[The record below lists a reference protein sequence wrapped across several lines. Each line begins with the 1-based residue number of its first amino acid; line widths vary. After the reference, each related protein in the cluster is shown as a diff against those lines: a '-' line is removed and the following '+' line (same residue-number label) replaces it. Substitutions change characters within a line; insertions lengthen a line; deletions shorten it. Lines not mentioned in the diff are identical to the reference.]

1 MNAVEIVPGK
11 TYILARRDLPDSS
24 IRWIDDKG
32 HGFEPEAAQQM
43 LDAVEFYR
51 AGKEDRTEVVNHVT
65 YVHHYG
71 RYSLHFW
78 AEEWSVDHVAYAKF
92 RESVD
97 FAVMQQ
103 LKALAL
109 ERERVYQDSRALLK
123 RINELDH
130 QIALIE
136 RVDDLAVRLLREGH
150 TLERHSYPDGSGFIL
165 VDGEVVNEETEAQL
179 NDLNRHPY
187 LKGFNVD
194 MFTARYT
201 LKTGDE
207 IHPVAGDSA

>member
-43 LDAVEFYR
+43 LDGAIQFYQQ
-51 AGKEDRTEVVNHVT
+51 GLKMVIDHVT

-109 ERERVYQDSRALLK
+109 ERERVYRDSRALLK

-150 TLERHSYPDGSGFIL
+150 TLERHSYPDGSSFVL
-165 VDGEVVNEETEAQL
+165 VDGESVNDEIEAQL
-179 NDLNRHPY
+179 NDLYEHPY
-187 LKGFNVD
+187 LKEIGED